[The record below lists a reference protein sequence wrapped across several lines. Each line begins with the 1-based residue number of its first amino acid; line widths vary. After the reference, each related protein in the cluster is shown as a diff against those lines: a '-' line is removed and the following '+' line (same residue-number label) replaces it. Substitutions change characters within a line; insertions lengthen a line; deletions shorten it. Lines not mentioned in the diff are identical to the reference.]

1 MTEALRH
8 RGVVSGDQC
17 MKKVPMQTTNKY
29 LTWMERIRR
38 IVPILFWIGLIVLCL
53 IYKDRI
59 TVESIVN
66 YTPENPVLAAGIII
80 GLFAFKSITFFL
92 FSGILYAV
100 DGILFSLPAALLV
113 NTIGTAV
120 MASLPYWIGRSKGQN
135 LLLQLCE
142 KYPKLEMLRSIPNQN
157 EFLISFLIRLLGC
170 LPLDVVSM
178 YLGASGICY
187 NRYVLG
193 SVLGLLPQMI
203 AYTVMGMSS
212 DDITSPAFV
221 ISLCCEIV
229 LIAASGAMLLVWR
242 KRRKRHQQD

>member
-1 MTEALRH
+1 
-8 RGVVSGDQC
+8 
-17 MKKVPMQTTNKY
+17 
-29 LTWMERIRR
+29 MERIRR
-38 IVPILFWIGLIVLCL
+38 VVPILFWVGLIVLCL

-80 GLFAFKSITFFL
+80 GLFAFKSLTFFL

-100 DGILFSLPAALLV
+100 SGILFPLPAALLV
-113 NTIGTAV
+113 NSIGVAV
-120 MASLPYWIGRSKGQN
+120 MASIPYWIGRKNGQN
-135 LLLQLCE
+135 MLVQLCE
-142 KYPKLEMLRSIPNQN
+142 KYPKLEMLRSLPNRN
-157 EFLISFLIRLLGC
+157 GFFVSFLIRLLGC

-178 YLGASGICY
+178 YLGASGIRY

-193 SVLGLLPQMI
+193 SVLGLLPQMA

-229 LIAASGAMLLVWR
+229 LIAASGIMLLVWR
-242 KRRKRHQQD
+242 GRTKKQKQD

>member
-1 MTEALRH
+1 
-8 RGVVSGDQC
+8 
-17 MKKVPMQTTNKY
+17 
-29 LTWMERIRR
+29 MERIRR

-80 GLFAFKSITFFL
+80 GLFAFKSLTFFL

-100 DGILFSLPAALLV
+100 SGILFPLPAALLV

-120 MASLPYWIGRSKGQN
+120 MASLPYWIGRSKGQK
-135 LLLQLCE
+135 LLHQLCE

-157 EFLISFLIRLLGC
+157 EFSISFLIRLLGC

-229 LIAASGAMLLVWR
+229 LIAASGTMLLVWR
-242 KRRKRHQQD
+242 KRMKRHQQN